1 MAWYWYDL
9 GPLGLLDTRIF
20 TVDSGFDSVFLF
32 GLDSF
37 VFCCRYPSL
46 VLLLRFFGSPDF
58 QRSEALVGQTSVAP
72 FFSYV
77 YDRVSLMYLKKYGCP
92 INDLSSRSTFINT
105 SFYSPVDEM
114 LCL

>member
-20 TVDSGFDSVFLF
+20 TVDSGFDSVFIF

-37 VFCCRYPSL
+37 VFCCRYRSL

-72 FFSYV
+72 FFFIC
-77 YDRVSLMYLKKYGCP
+77 L
-92 INDLSSRSTFINT
+92 RSCI
-105 SFYSPVDEM
+105 VDVFEKVWM
-114 LCL
+114 SD